1 MERLGL
7 GYDKIKELNPSVVYA
22 EVSGWGASGPYQYR
36 KGQDL
41 LGQGMSGGMFMIGEE
56 DGPPQPS
63 ANYKADF
70 VCGMQFTIGISMA
83 LMAKMRFGIG
93 QRVHVS
99 LLAGQIQAQDAEIF
113 LNTGLITRDPQR
125 HRIFR
130 TKDGWVAAG
139 LHFSEICIAA
149 DREDLTRDTRFD
161 TLEKQMAHEDEWR
174 VILEPIFLE
183 KTTAEWDAVMAEKD
197 LVGGPILSYEEA
209 FTHPQVTHQ
218 NMIMDMEHPYGG
230 SFKSVGLPIQLSE
243 TSMKV
248 SRHPPALGEH
258 TIEVLEGVGYSQ
270 EEIKSLIEEGTVQQ
284 YESGG

>member
-1 MERLGL
+1 
-7 GYDKIKELNPSVVYA
+7 
-22 EVSGWGASGPYQYR
+22 
-36 KGQDL
+36 
-41 LGQGMSGGMFMIGEE
+41 
-56 DGPPQPS
+56 
-63 ANYKADF
+63 
-70 VCGMQFTIGISMA
+70 
-83 LMAKMRFGIG
+83 
-93 QRVHVS
+93 
-99 LLAGQIQAQDAEIF
+99 
-113 LNTGLITRDPQR
+113 
-125 HRIFR
+125 
-130 TKDGWVAAG
+130 
-139 LHFSEICIAA
+139 
-149 DREDLTRDTRFD
+149 
-161 TLEKQMAHEDEWR
+161 MAHEDEWR
-174 VILEPIFLE
+174 TILEPIFLE